1 MARKVKPTKE
11 HLEILISHAKELF
24 HLEEQRLENIEK
36 KILGLQSQIPIFIT
50 IISVFYS
57 SFYQVVKNYSNNIF
71 EGILLII
78 SILLSVYSLYLSMK
92 IFDPRKFIYMNIS
105 PETIMEYKE
114 KNIISFYEEILNDL
128 NTSIINNREV
138 NNQKIDIMIRSRKIF
153 LYSIFLGVILIIKMV
168 LDLVIFSLYDF
179 WFSLCLS
186 NWYIR

>member
-11 HLEILISHAKELF
+11 HLEILIIHSKELF

-36 KILGLQSQIPIFIT
+36 KILGLQGQIPIFIT

-57 SFYQVVKNYSNNIF
+57 SFYQVVKNYSSNII

-78 SILLSVYSLYLSMK
+78 SILLSIYSLYLSMK

-114 KNIISFYEEILNDL
+114 KNTISFYEEILNDL
-128 NTSIINNREV
+128 NTSILNNRKV
-138 NNQKIDIMIRSRKIF
+138 NNEKIDIMISSRKIF
-153 LYSIFLGVILIIKMV
+153 LYSIFIGVILIVKMV
-168 LDLVIFSLYDF
+168 LDLEIFSLHDV
-179 WFSLCLS
+179 WIISCLCGWL
-186 NWYIR
+186 